1 MCFLNFLL
9 TNLLIFLLIFCW
21 FLNGLEPR
29 FQMAFS
35 LPVMWAHTLCKVA
48 VSGVCTPYPML
59 TREPTQGY
67 VISSSQVGILGS
79 CMYPRYQLDFSR
91 GHGAIHQIQNANLQ
105 IALRELCFLA
115 NWKLLDSTQP
125 LQNGAYTESLR
136 DVDKQEPTPTP
147 MQLVH
152 MHGGLHPVCEIS
164 YEVPR
169 WFFLQTEI
177 EKELLNEGGGIQPT
191 DSWQNLAQE
200 KIPWLRLPC
209 CWGFLRSKRFKKYH
223 RDFKLDDKVQGAKG
237 SKHHR
242 LELVKVDGL
251 PTESHSH

>member
-1 MCFLNFLL
+1 
-9 TNLLIFLLIFCW
+9 
-21 FLNGLEPR
+21 
-29 FQMAFS
+29 
-35 LPVMWAHTLCKVA
+35 
-48 VSGVCTPYPML
+48 ML

-105 IALRELCFLA
+105 IALKELCFLA

-169 WFFLQTEI
+169 WFFFANRNWKRTAQWRWRHPAYWFLTKPCSRENPLAKASMLLGLSEIKKIQKVPPRLQTWWQGSGSEGQQASQAWTCQSWCSAT
-177 EKELLNEGGGIQPT
+177 LL
-191 DSWQNLAQE
+191 
-200 KIPWLRLPC
+200 KII
-209 CWGFLRSKRFKKYH
+209 
-223 RDFKLDDKVQGAKG
+223 
-237 SKHHR
+237 
-242 LELVKVDGL
+242 
-251 PTESHSH
+251 